1 MPATGTNP
9 RHNEKKSI
17 RLTADGFSFYPG
29 QEVILVAGRSTWM
42 PLAEF
47 NPACVQTIYNKV
59 YAPAD
64 KPSVVRY
71 NILPTLEVIEIWS
84 VDKEVERQ
92 LTADHP
98 NHRWLGV
105 DGVVLERI
113 SNYERQRGSSP
124 QSSSLIASSRRPSGR
139 RLYAYSH
146 DGELFVFSFADGS
159 LYYANSFWPATDEE
173 ARYYLFGVWQRLN
186 FDPEKDE
193 LLLISYDAMLP
204 LLQPYIRHI
213 AILTPS
219 MLRLHDTEGL
229 PFDLLCV

>member
-9 RHNEKKSI
+9 RHKEKKSI

-29 QEVILVAGRSTWM
+29 QAVILVSGRSTWM

-59 YAPAD
+59 YAPTG

-92 LTADHP
+92 LAADYP

-113 SNYERQRGSSP
+113 FNYERQR
-124 QSSSLIASSRRPSGR
+124 ATGR

-146 DGELFVFSFADGS
+146 DGELFVFNFANGT
-159 LYYANSFWPATDEE
+159 LCFANSFWPTSDDE
-173 ARYYLFGVWQRLN
+173 ARYYLFGAWQRLD
-186 FDPEKDE
+186 FDAEKDE
-193 LLLISYDAMLP
+193 LLLISCDTMLP
-204 LLQPYIRHI
+204 LLQPYIRHV
-213 AILTPS
+213 AALTPK
-219 MLRLHDTEGL
+219 MLRLPDAAGL
-229 PFDLLCV
+229 PFDLLCL